1 MAIKDYCESKL
12 VDEDNRKKKKLQD
25 AQDAEKKRK
34 AYEAFGKEKQAR
46 KTNKKN

>member
-1 MAIKDYCESKL
+1 MAVKDYCESKL

-25 AQDAEKKRK
+25 ARKKRK
-34 AYEAFGKEKQAR
+34 DDEAFGKEKQAR